1 VNQDKKKGL
10 HASIQEKAASIT
22 DPAGRRLQALK
33 DHDTFVIADE
43 YQISVHA
50 IYIEMLTMGIY
61 PYRYIRNLDAI
72 STEEQLKL
80 AESKIA
86 IIGAGGLGGNVIL
99 LLARVGIGS
108 LVVVDQDVF
117 DETNL
122 NRQALCNVNFLGMPK
137 ANEAASAVAGIN
149 PGVEVFPHQIKLD
162 AANAAEILPGS
173 NAIVD
178 ALDNIADRFFL
189 EGAARKL
196 GIPLVHGTLAGFE
209 GWVMTIFPG
218 DPGLKNIYGAEEEK
232 RIDRE
237 SPQALLGVPGVTP
250 FIIAAFQVMEVLK
263 ILLGR
268 GDIFRDRM
276 LHVDLE
282 RGCLNE
288 FFFRVPDSSKQKVA
302 RGTREKG

>member
-1 VNQDKKKGL
+1 MNQDKKKGL
-10 HASIQEKAASIT
+10 HGSIRERAASIT
-22 DPAGRRLQALK
+22 DQAGRRLQTLK
-33 DHDTFVIADE
+33 DHDAVVIADE
-43 YQISVHA
+43 YHMSVHD
-50 IYIEMLTMGIY
+50 IYIEMLKMGIY

-108 LVVVDQDVF
+108 LMVVDQDVF

-122 NRQALCNVNFLGMPK
+122 NRQALCNVNTLGSPK
-137 ANEAASAVAGIN
+137 THEAVSAVGAIN
-149 PGVEVFPHQIKLD
+149 PGVTVFPHQIKLD
-162 AANAAEILPGS
+162 AS
-173 NAIVD
+173 NAEGILAGSDVIVD
-178 ALDNIADRFFL
+178 ALDNVPDRFLL
-189 EGAARKL
+189 EGAAKKL

-209 GWVMTIFPG
+209 GWIMTIFPG

-232 RIDRE
+232 RMDRE
-237 SPQALLGVPGVTP
+237 SPQAVLGVPGVTP
-250 FIIAAFQVMEVLK
+250 FLIAAFQVMEVLK

-268 GDIFRDRM
+268 GNIFRDRM
-276 LHVDLE
+276 IHVDLE

-288 FFFRVPDSSKQKVA
+288 FFFRVPDSLK
-302 RGTREKG
+302 

>member
-1 VNQDKKKGL
+1 MDQDKKERLQG
-10 HASIQEKAASIT
+10 SIRDRAAGIT
-22 DPAGRRLQALK
+22 DPAGRRLQILK
-33 DHDTFVIADE
+33 DHDAVAIADE
-43 YQISVHA
+43 YHISVHE
-50 IYIEMLTMGIY
+50 IYMEMLKIGVY

-72 STEEQLKL
+72 SREEQLKL

-86 IIGAGGLGGNVIL
+86 VIGAGGLGGNVVL

-122 NRQALCNVNFLGMPK
+122 NRQALCNMNTLGIPK
-137 ANEAASAVAGIN
+137 AHAAVSAVGAVN
-149 PGVEVFPHQIKLD
+149 PGVNVSAHQIKLD
-162 AANAAEILPGS
+162 ASNCERIFAGS
-173 NAIVD
+173 NVIVD
-178 ALDNIADRFFL
+178 ALDNVPDRFLL
-189 EGAARKL
+189 EGAASKL

-209 GWVMTIFPG
+209 GWIMAIFPG
-218 DPGLKNIYGAEEEK
+218 DAGLKNIYGSGEIN

-250 FIIAAFQVMEVLK
+250 FLIAAFQVMEVLK
-263 ILLGR
+263 ILLSR
-268 GDIFRDRM
+268 GNIFRDRM

-288 FFFRVPDSSKQKVA
+288 FFFRVPDSSK
-302 RGTREKG
+302 

>member
-1 VNQDKKKGL
+1 VNQDKKEGL
-10 HASIQEKAASIT
+10 HGRIREKAASVT
-22 DPAGRRLQALK
+22 DPAGRLLQILK
-33 DHDTFVIADE
+33 DHDALMIADE
-43 YQISVHA
+43 YKVSVHD
-50 IYIEMLTMGIY
+50 IYKEMLKMGIY

-80 AESKIA
+80 AKSKIA

-122 NRQALCNVNFLGMPK
+122 NRQALCNVNSLGRPK
-137 ANEAASAVAGIN
+137 AHEAVSAVRTIN
-149 PGVEVFPHQIKLD
+149 PGVTVFPHQIKLD
-162 AANAAEILPGS
+162 AS
-173 NAIVD
+173 NAEGILAGSDVIVD
-178 ALDNIADRFFL
+178 ALDNVPDRFLL
-189 EGAARKL
+189 EGAAKKL

-209 GWVMTIFPG
+209 GWIMTIFPG

-232 RIDRE
+232 RMDRE
-237 SPQALLGVPGVTP
+237 SPQAVLGVPGVTP
-250 FIIAAFQVMEVLK
+250 FLIAAFQIMEVLK

-268 GDIFRDRM
+268 GNIFRDRM
-276 LHVDLE
+276 IHVDLE

-288 FFFRVPDSSKQKVA
+288 FFFRVPDPLK
-302 RGTREKG
+302 

>member
-1 VNQDKKKGL
+1 MNKDKKKGL
-10 HASIQEKAASIT
+10 HDAIREKAASIT

-43 YQISVHA
+43 YHIGVRA
-50 IYIEMLTMGIY
+50 VYTEMLKMRIY

-72 STEEQLKL
+72 SPAEQLKL
-80 AESKIA
+80 AEAKIA

-122 NRQALCNVNFLGMPK
+122 NRQALCNVNSLGMPK
-137 ANEAASAVAGIN
+137 ANEAVSAVAAIN
-149 PGVEVFPHQIKLD
+149 PGVKVLPHQTKLD
-162 AANAAEILPGS
+162 ASNVEEILVGS
-173 NAIVD
+173 DAIVD
-178 ALDNIADRFFL
+178 ALDNVPDRFIL
-189 EGAARKL
+189 EVAARKL
-196 GIPLVHGTLAGFE
+196 GIPLVHGALAGFE
-209 GWVMTIFPG
+209 GWIMTIFPG
-218 DPGLKNIYGAEEEK
+218 DPGLKNIYGADEEK
-232 RIDRE
+232 RMDRE

-250 FIIAAFQVMEVLK
+250 FLIAAFQVMEVLK

-268 GDIFRDRM
+268 GNIFRDRM
-276 LHVDLE
+276 IHVDLE

-288 FFFRVPDSSKQKVA
+288 FFFRVPDSSK
-302 RGTREKG
+302 

>member
-10 HASIQEKAASIT
+10 HGSIREKAASIT
-22 DPAGRRLQALK
+22 DQAGRFLQTLK
-33 DHDTFVIADE
+33 DHDAVVIANE
-43 YQISVHA
+43 YKVSVHDV
-50 IYIEMLTMGIY
+50 YKEMLKMGIY

-108 LVVVDQDVF
+108 LMVVDQDVF

-122 NRQALCNVNFLGMPK
+122 NRQALCNMKTLGSPK
-137 ANEAASAVAGIN
+137 THEAVSAVGAIN
-149 PGVEVFPHQIKLD
+149 PGVKVFPHQIKLD
-162 AANAAEILPGS
+162 AS
-173 NAIVD
+173 NAEGILAGSDVIVD
-178 ALDNIADRFFL
+178 ALDNVPDRFLL
-189 EGAARKL
+189 EGAAKKL

-209 GWVMTIFPG
+209 GWIMTIFPG

-232 RIDRE
+232 RMDRE
-237 SPQALLGVPGVTP
+237 SPQAVLGVPGVTP
-250 FIIAAFQVMEVLK
+250 FLIAAFQVMEVLK

-268 GDIFRDRM
+268 GNIFRDRM
-276 LHVDLE
+276 IHVDLE

-288 FFFRVPDSSKQKVA
+288 FFFRVPDSLK
-302 RGTREKG
+302 